1 MQDDIPLRIKKEPMS
16 DQIAELQAKIWSLE
30 SEKTLLNEKMLSLI
44 MSKEKKKANLTSVF
58 HQITTLLRD
67 LQPDSHHTCV
77 APGSS

>member
-1 MQDDIPLRIKKEPMS
+1 MN

-44 MSKEKKKANLTSVF
+44 MSKERKGANLTSVS

-67 LQPDSHHTCV
+67 LQPDSNLTCV
-77 APGSS
+77 VPGSSQGRKMEETKSSN